1 MANEHILV
9 VDDDQILAEY
19 LKAGLSEDGY
29 HAVSATS
36 GAQAVDESK
45 RDFFNVVIVDLQL
58 PDIQGI
64 DLMRS
69 LASRYP
75 EICFIISTGNATV
88 SSAVEALKLGA
99 YDYIIKPFDPEHLKL
114 VIKRGLEKQ
123 RLVLHNRELVAR
135 LAKEKTKLEII
146 MDTYTKMSGIYRLED
161 LADFVT
167 DKAIQIVEAE
177 KASFF
182 LLDEETNEL
191 VLKGARGIERDK
203 VSWRVKV
210 GELVSGWVAQS
221 GETLLV
227 RNIDEDMRFK
237 RHDRSYRTKSFVSVP
252 LKIDTHVIGVM
263 NVTDKLAGIE
273 VFTEEDLK
281 YLLLLTH
288 QAVAQIEN
296 IRLCETLGSLA
307 VTDALTGVFNHRYF
321 QEQLN
326 VEVLRAHRYKHP
338 ISLMMFDIDHFKT
351 YNDKYGHLEGDRILR
366 EVAGA
371 IRANLRQVDILCRY
385 GGDEFVVILPYTD
398 SGGAQVVAEKIRAM
412 VCKMCYAKGAEAESV
427 PVSVSGGVASYRHG
441 MERDELISSADKALY
456 IAKAAGRNKIYVS
469 PE

>member
-1 MANEHILV
+1 
-9 VDDDQILAEY
+9 
-19 LKAGLSEDGY
+19 
-29 HAVSATS
+29 
-36 GAQAVDESK
+36 
-45 RDFFNVVIVDLQL
+45 
-58 PDIQGI
+58 
-64 DLMRS
+64 
-69 LASRYP
+69 
-75 EICFIISTGNATV
+75 
-88 SSAVEALKLGA
+88 
-99 YDYIIKPFDPEHLKL
+99 
-114 VIKRGLEKQ
+114 
-123 RLVLHNRELVAR
+123 
-135 LAKEKTKLEII
+135 
-146 MDTYTKMSGIYRLED
+146 
-161 LADFVT
+161 
-167 DKAIQIVEAE
+167 
-177 KASFF
+177 
-182 LLDEETNEL
+182 
-191 VLKGARGIERDK
+191 
-203 VSWRVKV
+203 
-210 GELVSGWVAQS
+210 VSGWVAQS